1 MGLLEVSS
9 SSKWRWWTSIS
20 LLVIFAVLAESV
32 KLQSGFITGVDQ
44 GFATSFASWQTSSK
58 TALFVLISKFG
69 SPVVATIA
77 ALALILWLWWQRE
90 RIAAGISFLI
100 YFGGNAIALLVKYMV
115 GRVRPTHELVADNGF
130 SFPSGHVFSSTLLI
144 LLLLLVL
151 GHYLKFKPQLFATI
165 IAVIWLV
172 ILMIARVYLRN
183 HFATDVVGSVL
194 LAGGW
199 LLLSQQLITEVIKR
213 IPSLQQS

>member
-1 MGLLEVSS
+1 MGLLEASS

-20 LLVIFAVLAESV
+20 LLVIFVALAVSV
-32 KLQSGFITGVDQ
+32 KLQSGFVVGIDK
-44 GFATSFASWQTSSK
+44 GFATFFAGWQTSSK

-115 GRVRPTHELVADNGF
+115 GRVRPTDELVADSGF

-151 GHYLKFKPQLFATI
+151 SHYLKFKPQLFATI

-172 ILMIARVYLRN
+172 ILMIARVYLCN